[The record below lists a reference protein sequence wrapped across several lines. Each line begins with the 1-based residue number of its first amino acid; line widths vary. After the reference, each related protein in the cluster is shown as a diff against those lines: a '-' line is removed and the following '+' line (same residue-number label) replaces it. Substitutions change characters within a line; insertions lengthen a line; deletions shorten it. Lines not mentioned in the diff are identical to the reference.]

1 MFVYCERKDKEIEN
15 FDGGKFCNKFRCHFF
30 FLTLIRYFSFWE
42 LNDIEIENEVI
53 IKLLI
58 FVLYI
63 L

>member
-1 MFVYCERKDKEIEN
+1 MVESFVIN
-15 FDGGKFCNKFRCHFF
+15 FAAIFFFF